1 MATRRLIVAQM
12 LIALL
17 TSTDALGGCAKFSCL
32 KTDTGRCHFVVFGH
46 QDIKLRFELA
56 RAERRWISGVD
67 QGDTYCATLRNQP
80 GETCPVRKIQDI
92 KPACPPALVSM
103 R

>member
-1 MATRRLIVAQM
+1 MTARRLVVAQM

-17 TSTDALGGCAKFSCL
+17 AGTDALGGCAKFSCI
-32 KTDTGRCHFVVFGH
+32 KTDTGRCHFVVFGNH
-46 QDIKLRFELA
+46 DVRLRFELA
-56 RAERRWISGVD
+56 RSEHRWISGVN

-80 GETCPVRKIQDI
+80 GEICPVRKIWDI
-92 KPACPPALVSM
+92 KPVCPPALVSM